1 VDLNHKQDT
10 SDTSAPPK
18 RNRVKRGFG
27 FGFRNLKDSL
37 PGITTTNPTPQSP
50 PNLNKSNPF
59 QGDMVD
65 SSATTQGFADESIWR
80 DLPLKWATDFVP
92 LALPGSRLAGVSV
105 IAIATWPEGSSSTEG
120 EGIQLLAVATKTAIV
135 LYETLNRAFRFVKV
149 SSFLKAESYPF
160 EFFLS
165 MCCYASIQEFYTPL
179 VPRNIAFV
187 EGSFDDRR
195 NPEMG
200 GEPCLFVIFD
210 KQAGWLRLADSAVGV
225 MTLTPVGGLPPP
237 IEDPKSKWVLP
248 VRFELPIPGQ
258 MDEKRFVYIL
268 TRGFR
273 THIVSYPSPPSSP
286 LAAISWNSTP
296 TFVSPRLVRPK
307 NNLSNALPLLQ
318 LVGFSSSG
326 IEIQEMGLS
335 FLDNS
340 HGTVFPTD
348 IKQTK
353 VTFKGEVEFLAVGRH
368 WSRLWETLGEEPSQ
382 QSSSGPSGKPVSD
395 SDNDAS
401 SQGGSMGFYGWC
413 RHSPNDGRVFWIG
426 GDAYDDWSGQ
436 LSSTVR

>member
-1 VDLNHKQDT
+1 M
-10 SDTSAPPK
+10 
-18 RNRVKRGFG
+18 
-27 FGFRNLKDSL
+27 
-37 PGITTTNPTPQSP
+37 PGVATTNPTPQSP

-59 QGDMVD
+59 QGDE
-65 SSATTQGFADESIWR
+65 DESIWK
-80 DLPLKWATDFVP
+80 DLPLRWATDFVP

-105 IAIATWPEGSSSTEG
+105 IAIATWPKGSNATEG
-120 EGIQLLAVATKTAIV
+120 EGIQLLAVATKSAIL
-135 LYETLNRAFRFVKV
+135 LYESLNRAFRFVKV
-149 SSFLKAESYPF
+149 RSFVQVELYSSESFLPMS
-160 EFFLS
+160 
-165 MCCYASIQEFYTPL
+165 CYASIQEFYTPL

-200 GEPCLFVIFD
+200 GEACLFIIFD

-225 MTLTPVGGLPPP
+225 MTLAPVGGLPPP

-258 MDEKRFVYIL
+258 MNEKRFVYIL

-273 THIVSYPSPPSSP
+273 THIVSYPSPPSPP
-286 LAAISWNSTP
+286 LAAIFWNSAP

-307 NNLSNALPLLQ
+307 DNLPNALPLLQ

-353 VTFKGEVEFLAVGRH
+353 VTFEGEVEFLAVGRH
-368 WSRLWETLGEEPSQ
+368 WSTLGKNIFQ
-382 QSSSGPSGKPVSD
+382 QSSYEPSG
-395 SDNDAS
+395 SDNNAS
-401 SQGGSMGFYGWC
+401 SQEGSMGIYGWC
-413 RHSPNDGRVFWIG
+413 HHGPNDGRVFWIG
-426 GDAYDDWSGQ
+426 GDAWDDWSGQ
-436 LSSTVR
+436 SLSTVP